1 MPVFGDFEEDK
12 AILPLRIMPSDRGV
26 PPPLPSRST
35 SLGPWGVGIHI
46 SEGSV
51 HGDRAGA
58 GAGGAGA
65 ETQNGVSTDPSPLGS
80 PAEVSA
86 EPWSAAKDLQS
97 AARSLPAAGQQAVT
111 SPGANG
117 SAAGRRIKFVDDT
130 SAAPTSSSQATA
142 PSPEARANISVW
154 FLAHAPSHQTHIVSH
169 PLPLLLLLQ
178 HRASL
183 SLQRCP

>member
-111 SPGANG
+111 SRERMGPQPGGESSLSTTPARPLLHRHKRPRLLPKLG
-117 SAAGRRIKFVDDT
+117 QTSRYGFWPMPRRIR
-130 SAAPTSSSQATA
+130 PTSCLT
-142 PSPEARANISVW
+142 PSPSCSCYSTE
-154 FLAHAPSHQTHIVSH
+154 LH
-169 PLPLLLLLQ
+169 
-178 HRASL
+178 
-183 SLQRCP
+183 